1 MHFMRSESNRPR
13 ISRILPMS
21 LLLLCLCTGC
31 GEHPASADTMTSNE
45 VTASEEAT
53 TSEEVTTSGDS
64 DHRDMDPPAD
74 MHSVEEIFVTPPSL
88 RLVMVGDVLLHT
100 PVEKSALQENGSY
113 HYDALFSQ
121 TAERIRSA
129 DIALVNQE
137 VILGGEDLGVSGYPA
152 FNAPFSVA
160 DALSDAGFDMICH
173 ATNHALDKGKKGLLA
188 CIDNWQTTHPEIAVL
203 GIHDREETAENRVL
217 LCQVSPAD
225 SAGNP
230 EGENRAVR
238 WGLADDSGITDTT
251 ETLTI
256 AFLNYTYGTNG
267 IALPDDMPYA
277 VDLLDEEK
285 VLADISLAEE
295 LADFTVV
302 CPHWGTE
309 YRLTPDAY
317 QQRWSNL
324 FLENG
329 VDLVIGTHPHVIEP
343 VEMLI
348 DDSGH
353 RMLVYYSLG
362 NYVNWTS
369 SEGDGIA
376 NRMVGGMADVTISLD
391 DSGNAVIED
400 YGVDALVAHL
410 TPGVNGV
417 TTYFLSDYTEELAA
431 KNAIIAQD
439 PHFSLP
445 YCIDLCDS
453 VWGDLWQ

>member
-1 MHFMRSESNRPR
+1 M
-13 ISRILPMS
+13 
-21 LLLLCLCTGC
+21 
-31 GEHPASADTMTSNE
+31 
-45 VTASEEAT
+45 
-53 TSEEVTTSGDS
+53 
-64 DHRDMDPPAD
+64 
-74 MHSVEEIFVTPPSL
+74 
-88 RLVMVGDVLLHT
+88 
-100 PVEKSALQENGSY
+100 
-113 HYDALFSQ
+113 
-121 TAERIRSA
+121 
-129 DIALVNQE
+129 
-137 VILGGEDLGVSGYPA
+137 
-152 FNAPFSVA
+152 
-160 DALSDAGFDMICH
+160 
-173 ATNHALDKGKKGLLA
+173 
-188 CIDNWQTTHPEIAVL
+188 L
-203 GIHDREETAENRVL
+203 GIHDREETAENRIL
-217 LCQVSPAD
+217 LCQVSPAN

-230 EGENRAVR
+230 EMENRVVR
-238 WGLADDSGITDTT
+238 RGLAGDSGITDTT
-251 ETLTI
+251 EALTI

-267 IALPDDMPYA
+267 ISLPDNMPYA

-317 QQRWSNL
+317 QQRWNNL

-343 VEMLI
+343 VEMLT
-348 DDSGH
+348 DASGH

-431 KNAIIAQD
+431 ENAIIAQD
-439 PHFSLP
+439 PHFSLS